1 MKNFDESDTPSE
13 QFNILQLTRL
23 EIWYWTE
30 DEIQGKLKKKKSC
43 KPLLIIELASCGFS
57 LYLHT

>member
-30 DEIQGKLKKKKSC
+30 DEIQGKKKRVVNH
-43 KPLLIIELASCGFS
+43 F
-57 LYLHT
+57 